1 MDNEELEYS
10 PENKKVAVPLLNSS
24 SQQNLTSKF
33 ERIATYRQL
42 LTLDFKSK

>member
-33 ERIATYRQL
+33 ERIAAYRQL
-42 LTLDFKSK
+42 SALDNF

>member
-10 PENKKVAVPLLNSS
+10 PENKKVAVPLLNRC

-33 ERIATYRQL
+33 ERIAPYRQL
-42 LTLDFKSK
+42 LTPDFKSK